1 MVNQRG
7 YTVELASCGAEALE
21 ILKTATFDV
30 MLADYNMPGMK
41 GVELIERAKK
51 LYPKMKYLLMTR
63 RAELEDGEMLG
74 SVSVLR
80 KPFRIAALDELLAQ
94 LVNRSMR
101 PAA

>member
-1 MVNQRG
+1 M
-7 YTVELASCGAEALE
+7 LE

-30 MLADYNMPGMK
+30 MLADYMK